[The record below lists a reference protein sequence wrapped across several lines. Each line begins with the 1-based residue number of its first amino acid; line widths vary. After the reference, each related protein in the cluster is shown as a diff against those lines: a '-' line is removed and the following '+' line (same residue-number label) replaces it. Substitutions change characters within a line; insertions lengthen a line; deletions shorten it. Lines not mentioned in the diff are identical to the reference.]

1 MWLPIAHVNATLTD
15 PGIQAPPLVEELQNL
30 FARLDD
36 SELLAALQGPARRGP
51 KGHSVRTLWRCFLTK
66 HYLNL
71 PSTADLIRTL
81 RNNPFVARACGIES
95 PEDIPHEATF
105 SRFFGKL
112 TRHHNLTLLRGVS
125 RSLVW
130 RHYAELPGFGD
141 RVAIDSTTLKA
152 WSNGARNPKSDIEA
166 GWSIKVGTRGT
177 RESTYGYKLH
187 LVADC
192 EHELP
197 IGINLSPGNTHDSQR
212 ASHALWDARRSYQ
225 RFRPHYILG
234 DSAYSGKDFIQLV
247 ERQYHSTPVVKFNRS
262 HRSLIA
268 KDAGFESTPEYKALY
283 KQRQAVE
290 RVFSRLKG
298 QRSLN
303 HITVRGR
310 RKVMVHIYMA
320 LIVMQASVPGL

>member
-1 MWLPIAHVNATLTD
+1 MWLPIVHVNATLTD
-15 PGIQAPPLVEELQNL
+15 PGIQAPPIVEELQNL

-51 KGHSVRTLWRCFLTK
+51 KGHSVRTLWHCFLTK
-66 HYLNL
+66 HYLGL
-71 PSTADLIRTL
+71 PSTAALIRTL
-81 RNNPFVARACGIES
+81 RNNPFVARACGIAS
-95 PEDIPHEATF
+95 PNDIPHEATF
-105 SRFFGKL
+105 SRFFAKL
-112 TRHHNLTLLRGVS
+112 TRRHNSARCFKEVS
-125 RSLVW
+125 RSLVR

-268 KDAGFESTPEYKALY
+268 KDAGFESTPEFKALY
-283 KQRQAVE
+283 RQRQAVE
-290 RVFSRLKG
+290 RAFSRLKR

-303 HITVRGR
+303 HITVRGQ
-310 RKVMVHIYMA
+310 RKVVVHSYLA
-320 LIVMQASVPGL
+320 DNCAAS